1 MLQCM
6 CGDQGARRGVGSLL
20 PLCGSWR
27 WNSIVRLARRYHS
40 PSEIP
45 SPFWDTI
52 PLLNHRTGIS
62 VRGAS
67 SYVTVEGMK
76 RTRPTP
82 SSRTKQHSL
91 AWGHSSQVFLS
102 FSAAPPPWELMCF
115 GILYFSRRQ
124 MNNRMI
130 VIQRVF
136 SSNIWNFTAHKEFLG
151 YFLPFLFVCLNHSK
165 IDVTWNLP
173 SLPRW
178 NLRFS
183 QAHFCAPC
191 PPVLCRALC
200 SLLKLQPCAH

>member
-1 MLQCM
+1 M
-6 CGDQGARRGVGSLL
+6 R
-20 PLCGSWR
+20 SWFPP
-27 WNSIVRLARRYHS
+27 STVRVLEAKLSFSGLAG
-40 PSEIP
+40 
-45 SPFWDTI
+45 DTI
-52 PLLNHRTGIS
+52 PLLSHSIWIS

-76 RTRPTP
+76 RACPTL
-82 SSRTKQHSL
+82 SSSTKQCSL

-102 FSAAPPPWELMCF
+102 FPAALPPGELMCF

-136 SSNIWNFTAHKEFLG
+136 SNNIWNFTAHKEFLG
-151 YFLPFLFVCLNHSK
+151 YFLPFLFVCLNCSK

-173 SLPRW
+173 SLPWW